1 MYKPICM
8 YVWMCEEIRRET
20 MHGRVDSD
28 FRGLVLSVRFGSVS
42 SSVHIVVRIVAQ
54 FAIVTLTIRYLYR
67 RVKQII
73 TLNLAT

>member
-1 MYKPICM
+1 M

-20 MHGRVDSD
+20 MEEWIPTFEVS
-28 FRGLVLSVRFGSVS
+28 SCQFGSVS

-67 RVKQII
+67 RVKKII